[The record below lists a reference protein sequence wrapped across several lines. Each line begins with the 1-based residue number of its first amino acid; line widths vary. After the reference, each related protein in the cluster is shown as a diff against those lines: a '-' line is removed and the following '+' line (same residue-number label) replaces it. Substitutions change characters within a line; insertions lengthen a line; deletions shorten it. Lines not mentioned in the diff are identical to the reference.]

1 VSLESLFKVLIP
13 ILFAV
18 TALPLLARFIVG
30 NLVFFRVR
38 KECLTPPETG
48 SSGEKAAR
56 EAFLAFLKAKTHSPF
71 PVRVAVRQDFD
82 ALVLLFQAAFAAERG
97 PNARFSF
104 SVSDL
109 VKCSF
114 LLMEELDS
122 LLRKSGRFRR
132 LAATRIATVRRINR
146 VSETYNALYERLPFL
161 KAMRAGRVTGKAVR
175 LAFIPLLGLPSVAI
189 SLVASLVSLVLT
201 EAPWRYYY
209 AVILARVF
217 RYGLMLYGDRR
228 GQIRKGLERFSADR
242 VKKDAA
248 SVEWILDPENAR
260 ERSPRYERAFV
271 LYQKA
276 LEDLG
281 IGPEKDADFGGV
293 VYRFN
298 RKRSLLKR
306 LLRLPLR
313 AADGFNPFADPENRD
328 AERLLGLVKAVASP
342 YNDAE
347 RFYDDLRLIDLFDSL
362 YMLSLMGYARILT
375 GAFLLDNVSVDF
387 LLAAKNLGD
396 EWFGEILGKRL
407 PLISRYW
414 RSMRLYGK
422 VRRLY
427 RTVRVGNPVSL
438 IWSLTGP
445 IAAETAKTA
454 VREYA
459 FRRVG
464 RMALYCYECNYLK
477 KKRLF

>member
-1 VSLESLFKVLIP
+1 MSLESLFKVLIP

-161 KAMRAGRVTGKAVR
+161 IV
-175 LAFIPLLGLPSVAI
+175 
-189 SLVASLVSLVLT
+189 
-201 EAPWRYYY
+201 
-209 AVILARVF
+209 
-217 RYGLMLYGDRR
+217 
-228 GQIRKGLERFSADR
+228 
-242 VKKDAA
+242 
-248 SVEWILDPENAR
+248 
-260 ERSPRYERAFV
+260 
-271 LYQKA
+271 
-276 LEDLG
+276 
-281 IGPEKDADFGGV
+281 
-293 VYRFN
+293 
-298 RKRSLLKR
+298 
-306 LLRLPLR
+306 
-313 AADGFNPFADPENRD
+313 
-328 AERLLGLVKAVASP
+328 
-342 YNDAE
+342 
-347 RFYDDLRLIDLFDSL
+347 
-362 YMLSLMGYARILT
+362 
-375 GAFLLDNVSVDF
+375 
-387 LLAAKNLGD
+387 
-396 EWFGEILGKRL
+396 
-407 PLISRYW
+407 
-414 RSMRLYGK
+414 
-422 VRRLY
+422 
-427 RTVRVGNPVSL
+427 
-438 IWSLTGP
+438 
-445 IAAETAKTA
+445 
-454 VREYA
+454 
-459 FRRVG
+459 
-464 RMALYCYECNYLK
+464 
-477 KKRLF
+477 